1 MNDGGLKRC
10 DASGKTFHTGLKK
23 NTAQVGRAVF
33 ENVLLKSS
41 TSSLDSATH

>member
-23 NTAQVGRAVF
+23 ILPRLAGQY
-33 ENVLLKSS
+33 LK
-41 TSSLDSATH
+41 TFY